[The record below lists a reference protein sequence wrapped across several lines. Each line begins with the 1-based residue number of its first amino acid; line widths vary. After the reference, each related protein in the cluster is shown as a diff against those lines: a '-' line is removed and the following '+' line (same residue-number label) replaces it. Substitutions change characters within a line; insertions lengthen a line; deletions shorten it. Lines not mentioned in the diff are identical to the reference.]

1 MSAFS
6 RKHYLVL
13 PSYQVRLVGFLI
25 LVVLLGSM
33 LHGFF
38 LYRITARTIEE
49 GFLSAHNRLRS
60 TWEILKPAIVVTN
73 GMSFL
78 LISLALLVVTTL
90 TSHRLIGPVV
100 KIAGRVRDLATGR
113 LDLPPLRLRKGDEGQ
128 ILSEA
133 VNQLHDE
140 YRRRLRLVAEAKA
153 RLEAGQPMTQEE
165 LRGILGSV
173 LDQIALEP
181 AAGTATGPA
190 TATAAPPP
198 ASAPG
203 RREG

>member
-1 MSAFS
+1 MSTFS

-25 LVVLLGSM
+25 LVVLLGSI

-38 LYRITARTIEE
+38 LYKITARTIEE
-49 GFLSAHNRLRS
+49 GFFSAHNRLRS
-60 TWEILKPAIVVTN
+60 TWEILKPAIIVTN
-73 GMSFL
+73 GISFL

-100 KIAGRVRDLATGR
+100 KIAGRVRDLAAGR

-128 ILSEA
+128 LLSEA
-133 VNQLHDE
+133 VNQLQEE
-140 YRRRLRLVAEAKA
+140 YRRRLRLVAQAKA
-153 RLEAGQPMTQEE
+153 RLEAGPPMTQDE
-165 LRGILGSV
+165 LRGFLGPA

-181 AAGTATGPA
+181 APDPA
-190 TATAAPPP
+190 AAPGT
-198 ASAPG
+198 PG
-203 RREG
+203 SGPGPRKV